1 MAINLKRVYDPP
13 DPGDGMRI
21 LVDRLWPRGVSRES
35 ARIDVWLKGIAPGPP
50 LRKWFAHD
58 PRKWDAFRERYFRE
72 LSLNP
77 AAVAELREQARRGAV
92 TLVYGAK
99 DREHNHAVAL
109 REYLD
114 RGPS

>member
-1 MAINLKRVYDPP
+1 MAIYLKRAYDPP
-13 DPGDGMRI
+13 EPGDGMRI

-35 ARIDVWLKGIAPGPP
+35 ARIDVWLKGIAPGTP

-58 PRKWDAFRERYFRE
+58 PLKWDAFRERYFQE
-72 LSLNP
+72 LSRNP
-77 AAVAELREQARRGAV
+77 AAVAELREQVHRGAV